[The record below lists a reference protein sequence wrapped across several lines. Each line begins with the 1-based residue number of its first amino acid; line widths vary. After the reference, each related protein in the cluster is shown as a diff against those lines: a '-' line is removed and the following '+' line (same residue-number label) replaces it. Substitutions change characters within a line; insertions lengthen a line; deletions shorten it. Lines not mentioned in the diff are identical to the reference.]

1 MTLSGHVK
9 TPHSHNQRSSMQCM
23 AMEGLQ
29 GSTLAVAQL
38 VLASHVQPR
47 ACLLA
52 PWLSPHASLLGTDR

>member
-9 TPHSHNQRSSMQCM
+9 THGHNQQSSMQCV

-38 VLASHVQPR
+38 VLASRIQPR
-47 ACLLA
+47 AHLLA
-52 PWLSPHASLLGTDR
+52 LQLLPHTSLLGTAR